1 MNVAKSLVDN
11 KCPLFPGPHW
21 TVLKQSE
28 IKVQSFCI
36 VEGEY
41 VAYVCR
47 IEPTNNT
54 TAKPLSAAL
63 M

>member
-11 KCPLFPGPHW
+11 KCPLLPGPHW

-28 IKVQSFCI
+28 IKVWSFWI

-41 VAYVCR
+41 VAYVRR

-54 TAKPLSAAL
+54 AAKPVYA
-63 M
+63 